1 MRSGVSAWMT
11 GLLLA
16 ASTAVSGATSVGEP
30 VPLGPRA
37 LEVRIARNQE
47 IASFIARRGY
57 PDWVEEVEVD
67 SHSPLGPY
75 EVRLYYLR
83 LDREVAFT
91 EATILGRPDVGI
103 RRYERPLAPAMRERI
118 EQAYLAHDP
127 ARRAELAAERAL
139 ASAERAERAA
149 DSVVESAERAERT
162 ADAAARAF
170 HRRLLK

>member
-1 MRSGVSAWMT
+1 MT
-11 GLLLA
+11 VLLLA
-16 ASTAVSGATSVGEP
+16 ASAVVSRAMSVGEP
-30 VPLGPRA
+30 IPLGPCA
-37 LEVRIARNQE
+37 LEVRIERNQE

-57 PDWVEEVEVD
+57 PDWAEEVEVD

-83 LDREVAFT
+83 LDREIGFA

-103 RRYERPLAPAMRERI
+103 RRYERPLAPAVRERI

-127 ARRAELAAERAL
+127 ARRAEFAAERAL

-149 DSVVESAERAERT
+149 DSVVQSAERAERT
-162 ADAAARAF
+162 AEAAARAF
-170 HRRLLK
+170 HSGLRK